1 MAFMEGVPLEMYQ
14 FVYTMDA
21 DMPADVQAKW
31 YRVCARPPVEELVK
45 LWSRRF
51 GTELRVLKRCEGGIG
66 GDNNLTDRQ
75 IRFVSLSDI
84 YAPSG
89 SAPTFELDPRSPPNG
104 EPWTLAE
111 LLPYLTAFSAALAD
125 HTTEG
130 SGAVKCH
137 ISCDVRML
145 E

>member
-51 GTELRVLKRCEGGIG
+51 GTELRVLKRCEGG
-66 GDNNLTDRQ
+66 DRGRQ
-75 IRFVSLSDI
+75 QPD
-84 YAPSG
+84 
-89 SAPTFELDPRSPPNG
+89 RSPDPLCV
-104 EPWTLAE
+104 P
-111 LLPYLTAFSAALAD
+111 F
-125 HTTEG
+125 
-130 SGAVKCH
+130 
-137 ISCDVRML
+137 
-145 E
+145 